1 MFIQSAESFENLM
14 LCKEYAKTTVFD
26 YYININEINFKNT
39 ILDTNNVNVYEAE
52 WRYERICVKEINTD
66 ENISNELF
74 VLSKCIHPK
83 IVQFLGFHRGSKKTS
98 ILFEYMHNGNLEE
111 YIGSCPVSE
120 ADKLGIMIDL
130 TKALHYLHN
139 RYPEIVLHRDMKP
152 SNILIN
158 KHGEAK
164 LSDFGISKLVKK
176 MCSTDFHSHSNEK
189 GTYMWMSP
197 EVLKGEPYN
206 YTADIFSLGL
216 IMYFIWTEIHPYK
229 ELNLNT
235 IQLMYQKNNGT
246 LTLGNV
252 TNFYE
257 FNELIQKC
265 VNYNPTERPNTKEI
279 LDTLILLKDMI

>member
-14 LCKEYAKTTVFD
+14 MCKEYANTTAFD
-26 YYININEINFKNT
+26 YYINMQEINFKNT
-39 ILDTNNVNVYEAE
+39 ILYSNNVNIYEAE

-66 ENISNELF
+66 EAIFNELF

-111 YIGSCPVSE
+111 YIGSTHVSE
-120 ADKLGIMIDL
+120 IDKIQMMIDI

-176 MCSTDFHSHSNEK
+176 KCSNDLYSHSNEK
-189 GTYMWMSP
+189 GTYVWMSP

-216 IMYFIWTEIHPYK
+216 IMYFIWTETHPYK
-229 ELNLNT
+229 ELNMST

-252 TNFYE
+252 TNFYKL
-257 FNELIQKC
+257 NELIRKC
-265 VNYNPTERPNTKEI
+265 VTYNTTERPNTKDI
-279 LDTLILLKDMI
+279 LESLFALRDII